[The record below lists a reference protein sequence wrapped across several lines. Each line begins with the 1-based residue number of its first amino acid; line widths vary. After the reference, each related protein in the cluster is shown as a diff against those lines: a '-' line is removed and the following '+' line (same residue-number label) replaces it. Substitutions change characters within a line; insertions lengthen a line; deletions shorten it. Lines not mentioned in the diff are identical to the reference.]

1 MAWGAW
7 SQTFSPEVW
16 SASQW
21 GTKYYSINLNWRYR
35 QDIAANQTQVEMIS
49 LRFNT
54 LTSARGIHAATIHG
68 RCSLAY
74 NDSAEK
80 TCSNNMPS
88 PPGSVTLAVNHKVT
102 VTHNT
107 DGSWPGHQV
116 AWMLWVTGSG
126 DSIQPNIRSF
136 QCITTNIPKIPR
148 TSQATTNVST
158 QTMGSAITI
167 NTNRASTAYKHDI
180 YIKYSGDSS
189 YGSAVATNVETSWT
203 WTSAVSLASKIP
215 NASSGVWNILVRT
228 KSGSTTIGDKVI
240 NVTLNVPS
248 NIVPSISSVGV
259 AEATAGIAAQFAAY
273 IQGRSTFKVT
283 VAAAG
288 NQGSTIKSYSVKAD
302 GKTYSGN
309 SNVFTT
315 QVINGSGNIS
325 VVATVT
331 DSRGR
336 TASKTVSV
344 AVTAYSSPS
353 IPTFKAVR
361 CTSAGVEDE
370 DGTAVKISFNFSIA
384 AMGNKNTRSFKIQQL
399 NGNTWTDIQT
409 ISDSYG
415 TNSSVIKTGPYS
427 VDSKFSFRAIAT
439 DYFTNAT
446 VYADVSPSFSL
457 INFGAGGKSLAFG
470 GVSANDGSFESYLPT
485 KVHNRF
491 QVPVSKDLIDNG
503 VPFAGVGPTLTD
515 MSQLSEY
522 RSLMGSLVLN
532 GTWNNILS
540 IRHRNGFS
548 DGNKFG
554 MYIRSALTSSGSL
567 FYRQQYGGNWASERM
582 IVDSRNYPEATKR
595 YHYRF
600 YCPSGGGARWV
611 HIGDFPSNPRGTTHA
626 ITIYTGNGFNGRSDQ
641 NSEIEIRIK
650 PAAENYGTTFWVNG
664 YYHNSIQ
671 VKVYT
676 QSTSTPCQL
685 WVYFPWTWYSGSV
698 EVYTEGSFN
707 FSGANQTGTPAQ
719 PANTANAPVANITPD
734 MRGYPIGSV
743 FECNAASI
751 SNPANVMGGTW
762 QEIRAVFAN
771 INNSNQV
778 INVSGGATANDTNID
793 LYVFNGSNAQ
803 KFLIQGSPAGQ
814 NTARYDLRMWIRTQ

>member
-21 GTKYYSINLNWRYR
+21 GTKYYSITLNWKYR

-49 LRFNT
+49 LVFHT

-68 RCSLAY
+68 RCSLA
-74 NDSAEK
+74 NNNSAEK
-80 TCSNNMPS
+80 TCFNNMPS
-88 PPGSVTLAVNHKVT
+88 PPGSVTLAVNHTVT

-180 YIKYSGDSS
+180 YIKYSGDSR
-189 YGSAVATNVETSWT
+189 YGNAVATGVTTSWT
-203 WTSAVSLASKIP
+203 WTPAASLASKIP

-361 CTSAGVEDE
+361 CTSTGVESE
-370 DGTAVKISFNFSIA
+370 DGTAVKISFNFAIA
-384 AMGNKNTRSFKIQQL
+384 AMGNKNSRSFKIQQL
-399 NGNTWTDIQT
+399 NGNTWTDIYT
-409 ISDSYG
+409 ITDSYS
-415 TNSSVIKTGPYS
+415 TNSSVIKTGPFS
-427 VDSKFSFRAIAT
+427 VDSKFSFRAVAA
-439 DYFTNAT
+439 DFFTSAT
-446 VYADVSPSFSL
+446 VYSDIAPSFAL
-457 INFGAGGKSLAFG
+457 INFGSSGKSIAFG
-470 GVSANDGSFESYLPT
+470 MVSSNNKSMQFGLPIEHAHITSASGSNGYLKILTIKTQAAAWNHAGLEFKYHCGARNMAFATGKIVINGGNTTDPQPAVITTDDPDSPIYLAKESANTWGVYVPKLGSEQAAVFDVVQYRIGGMSWNFANVHVASLPSGYIKARWEYLNAMCPVGHVEATVDNVNPGTRIGGTWVQFGQGRCLVGVGTGNDGSTSMTFTALGTGGNY
-485 KVHNRF
+485 N
-491 QVPVSKDLIDNG
+491 
-503 VPFAGVGPTLTD
+503 
-515 MSQLSEY
+515 
-522 RSLMGSLVLN
+522 RSLAIANLPAHQHAM
-532 GTWNNILS
+532 NIYASGNEASGYGLTQTA
-540 IRHRNGFS
+540 GFIERPMINAG
-548 DGNKFG
+548 GNPNAWKSKSVG
-554 MYIRSALTSSGSL
+554 SGSA
-567 FYRQQYGGNWASERM
+567 FSICQPW
-582 IVDSRNYPEATKR
+582 
-595 YHYRF
+595 
-600 YCPSGGGARWV
+600 
-611 HIGDFPSNPRGTTHA
+611 IG
-626 ITIYTGNGFNGRSDQ
+626 
-641 NSEIEIRIK
+641 
-650 PAAENYGTTFWVNG
+650 
-664 YYHNSIQ
+664 
-671 VKVYT
+671 VY
-676 QSTSTPCQL
+676 L
-685 WVYFPWTWYSGSV
+685 WRR
-698 EVYTEGSFN
+698 
-707 FSGANQTGTPAQ
+707 
-719 PANTANAPVANITPD
+719 TA
-734 MRGYPIGSV
+734 
-743 FECNAASI
+743 
-751 SNPANVMGGTW
+751 
-762 QEIRAVFAN
+762 
-771 INNSNQV
+771 
-778 INVSGGATANDTNID
+778 
-793 LYVFNGSNAQ
+793 
-803 KFLIQGSPAGQ
+803 
-814 NTARYDLRMWIRTQ
+814 

>member
-68 RCSLAY
+68 RCSLAN

-88 PPGSVTLAVNHKVT
+88 PPGSVTLAVNHTVT

-203 WTSAVSLASKIP
+203 WTPAVSLASKIP
-215 NASSGVWNILVRT
+215 NATGGTWNILVRT

-315 QVINGSGNIS
+315 QVINGAGTVN
-325 VVATVT
+325 VAATVT

-344 AVTAYSSPS
+344 TVTAYSSPS
-353 IPTFKAVR
+353 VSVFKAVR
-361 CTSAGVEDE
+361 CTSAGVDSEE
-370 DGTAVKISFNFSIA
+370 GTAVKITFNFAIA
-384 AMGNKNTRSFKIQQL
+384 ALGNKNTRSFKIQQL
-399 NGNTWTDIQT
+399 NGNAWTDIHV
-409 ISDSYG
+409 IADSYS
-415 TNSSVIKTGPYS
+415 TNSSIIKTGPFS
-427 VDSKFSFRAIAT
+427 VDSKFSFRAVAA
-439 DYFTNAT
+439 DFFTSAT
-446 VYADVSPSFSL
+446 VYSDIAPSFAL
-457 INFGAGGKSLAFG
+457 INFGASGKSLAFG
-470 GVSANDGSFESYLPT
+470 GVSSNGGTFESYLPMWA
-485 KVHNRF
+485 RL
-491 QVPVSKDLIDNG
+491 QARNG
-503 VPFAGVGPTLTD
+503 SWISGNTPSNSSLY
-515 MSQLSEY
+515 LSEKLKSDSFTRILGMKTFNNHAFCVGAIVDRFGVFGFKSGRTENGY
-522 RSLMGSLVLN
+522 DCSTYLDVSNGRLYYNGNEVLSQAN
-532 GTWNNILS
+532 YPIGTKRW
-540 IRHRNGFS
+540 HYF
-548 DGNKFG
+548 FG
-554 MYIRSALTSSGSL
+554 GSSGKAEWL
-567 FYRQQYGGNWASERM
+567 YLGH
-582 IVDSRNYPEATKR
+582 V
-595 YHYRF
+595 
-600 YCPSGGGARWV
+600 SGSSDRTV
-611 HIGDFPSNPRGTTHA
+611 TYIKF
-626 ITIYTGNGFNGRSDQ
+626 YTGNGYNGRTDQ
-641 NSEIEIRIK
+641 NSIINIMIK
-650 PAAENYGTTFWVNG
+650 DGHQSTQAAANSQGVTWWCDGN
-664 YYHNSIQ
+664 YHNSIQ
-671 VKVYT
+671 VQVRA
-676 QSTSTPCQL
+676 TSHDGYQV
-685 WVYFPWTWYSGSV
+685 WVYAPWTYWDGHY
-698 EVYTEGSFN
+698 EVYTEATWNRSTVH
-707 FSGANQTGTPAQ
+707 QTSAPTGGVAQ
-719 PANTANAPVANITPD
+719 AVKNITPD

-778 INVSGGATANDTNID
+778 IDVAGGATANGTNIN

-814 NTARYDLRMWIRTQ
+814 NTARHDLRMWIRTQ

>member
-1 MAWGAW
+1 MAYGGWHGAAW
-7 SQTFSPEVW
+7 RDVWNNGVYSIDVLWDFCQDIEANKTKIAMKAIRVKKNNSAYSFYNAYGKVGLGDFSGNKFESTVSMDLRNASSQTF
-16 SASQW
+16 
-21 GTKYYSINLNWRYR
+21 
-35 QDIAANQTQVEMIS
+35 D
-49 LRFNT
+49 
-54 LTSARGIHAATIHG
+54 LTDRHAE
-68 RCSLAY
+68 C
-74 NDSAEK
+74 
-80 TCSNNMPS
+80 
-88 PPGSVTLAVNHKVT
+88 
-102 VTHNT
+102 THNA
-107 DGSWPGHQV
+107 DGSWPNGTYCGWWEFKAGV
-116 AWMLWVTGSG
+116 NAYNSPEVGWTYFNVDGS
-126 DSIQPNIRSF
+126 
-136 QCITTNIPKIPR
+136 IPKIPR
-148 TSQATTNVST
+148 ATVPTLNANSVN
-158 QTMGSAITI
+158 MGSAVTI
-167 NTNRASTAYKHDI
+167 NLPKATSSFTHDI
-180 YIKYSGDSS
+180 FYKYSSDSS
-189 YGSAVATNVETSWT
+189 YTTLASGVTGTSQSWT
-203 WTSAVSLASKIP
+203 PPVSLASKIP

-228 KSGSTTIGDKVI
+228 KSGSTIIGDKII

-288 NQGSTIKSYSVKAD
+288 NQRSTIKSYSVKAD

-399 NGNTWTDIQT
+399 NGNTWTDIYT
-409 ISDSYG
+409 ITDSYS
-415 TNSSVIKTGPYS
+415 TNSSIIKTGPFS
-427 VDSKFSFRAIAT
+427 VDSKFSFRAVAA
-439 DYFTNAT
+439 DFFTSAT
-446 VYADVSPSFSL
+446 VYSDVSPSFAL

-470 GVSANDGSFESYLPT
+470 GVSSNDGSFESYMAT
-485 KVHNRF
+485 KVYNKF
-491 QVPVSKDLIDNG
+491 QVPIAKDLTDNG
-503 VPFAGVGPTLTD
+503 VPFAGAGPELTD
-515 MSQLSEY
+515 LTQLSNY
-522 RSLMGSLVLN
+522 RSFIGALTLN
-532 GTWNNILS
+532 GVWNNVLS
-540 IRHRNGFS
+540 IRHKNGYS
-548 DGNKFG
+548 DGSNYG

-582 IVDSRNYPEATKR
+582 IVDSWNYPEATKR

-611 HIGDFPSNPRGTTHA
+611 HIGDFPSNPGGTTHA

-685 WVYFPWTWYSGSV
+685 WVYFPWEWYSGSV

-778 INVSGGATANDTNID
+778 IDVAGGATANGTNID
-793 LYVFNGSNAQ
+793 LHVFNGSNAQ
-803 KFLIQGSPAGQ
+803 KFLIHGSPAGQ

>member
-1 MAWGAW
+1 MAYGNWHGAVWRHVW
-7 SQTFSPEVW
+7 SNNVYSIYVQWDWCQDIEANKTKISMMAIRLHRLNSAYYFYNAYGKVGIGDFNGGKFESTVSMDVRNTTLQTFALTNRHSEV
-16 SASQW
+16 
-21 GTKYYSINLNWRYR
+21 
-35 QDIAANQTQVEMIS
+35 E
-49 LRFNT
+49 
-54 LTSARGIHAATIHG
+54 
-68 RCSLAY
+68 
-74 NDSAEK
+74 
-80 TCSNNMPS
+80 
-88 PPGSVTLAVNHKVT
+88 
-102 VTHNT
+102 HNP
-107 DGSWPGHQV
+107 DGSWPTGKKWGQ
-116 AWMLWVTGSG
+116 WMFKAGINGYNTPEVGWTVFNIDGS
-126 DSIQPNIRSF
+126 
-136 QCITTNIPKIPR
+136 IPKISRATVPTLSAKSVNMGSEVTINLPKATSSFTHDIFYKYSSDSGYTTLATGVTG
-148 TSQATTNVST
+148 TSQ
-158 QTMGSAITI
+158 
-167 NTNRASTAYKHDI
+167 K
-180 YIKYSGDSS
+180 
-189 YGSAVATNVETSWT
+189 WT
-203 WTSAVSLASKIP
+203 PPVSLASKIP
-215 NASSGVWNILVRT
+215 SATSGTWNILVRT
-228 KSGSTTIGDKVI
+228 KSGDTIIGDKSI
-240 NVTLNVPS
+240 NITLNVPS
-248 NIVPSISSVGV
+248 NVAPSISSVAV

-273 IQGRSTFKVT
+273 IQGRSKFKLT
-283 VAAAG
+283 ISAAG
-288 NQGSTIKSYSVKAD
+288 NQGSTIKSYSVKVD
-302 GKTYSGN
+302 GKTYSGD

-315 QVINGSGNIS
+315 QVINGSGSLS

-344 AVTAYSSPS
+344 TVSAYSSPS
-353 IPTFKAVR
+353 VTTFKAVR
-361 CTSAGVEDE
+361 CTSAGVENE
-370 DGTAVKISFNFSIA
+370 EGTAVKILFNFAIA
-384 AMGNKNTRSFKIQQL
+384 SMGSKNTRSFKIQQL

-427 VDSKFSFRAIAT
+427 ADSKFSFRAIAT

-532 GTWNNILS
+532 GTLNNILS

-582 IVDSRNYPEATKR
+582 IVDSWNYPEATKR

-611 HIGDFPSNPRGTTHA
+611 HIGDFPSNSRGTTHA

-650 PAAENYGTTFWVNG
+650 RAAENYGTTFWVNG

-685 WVYFPWTWYSGSV
+685 WVYFPWAWYSGSV

-743 FECNAASI
+743 FECTAASI

-778 INVSGGATANDTNID
+778 IDVAGGATANGTNID

-814 NTARYDLRMWIRTQ
+814 NTARHDLRMWIRTQ

>member
-68 RCSLAY
+68 RCSLAN

-88 PPGSVTLAVNHKVT
+88 PPGSVTLAVNHTVT

-148 TSQATTNVST
+148 TSPATVNVST
-158 QTMGSAITI
+158 QTMGNGITI
-167 NTNRASTAYKHDI
+167 STNRASTEYKHTI
-180 YIKYSGDSS
+180 YVKYSGDSS
-189 YGSAVATNVETSWT
+189 WGGAVASNVETSWT
-203 WTSAVSLASKIP
+203 WTPAVSLAAKIP

-228 KSGSTTIGDKVI
+228 MAGSTIIGDKII

-248 NIVPSISSVGV
+248 NIVPSISSVAV
-259 AEATAGIAAQFAAY
+259 AEATAGIAAQFASY

-315 QVINGSGNIS
+315 QVINGSGSIS

-344 AVTAYSSPS
+344 TVSAYSSPS

-370 DGTAVKISFNFSIA
+370 DGTAVKILFNFSIA

-399 NGNTWTDIQT
+399 SGNTWTDIHT
-409 ISDSYG
+409 ITDSYS
-415 TNSSVIKTGPYS
+415 TNSSIIKTGPFS
-427 VDSKFSFRAIAT
+427 VDSKFNFRAVAA
-439 DYFTNAT
+439 DFFTSAT
-446 VYADVSPSFSL
+446 VYSDIAPSFAL
-457 INFGAGGKSLAFG
+457 INFGASGKSIAFG
-470 GVSANDGSFESYLPT
+470 MVSSNNKSMQFGLPIEHAHITSASGSYGYLKILTIKTQATAWNYGGLEFKYHCGARTMAFATGKIVINGGNTTDPQPEVITTDDPDNPIYLAKESANTWGVYVPKLRSEQAAVFDVVQYRIGAISWSFANVRVASLPSGYIKARWEYLNAMYPVGRFIGTVDNVNPGTRIGGTWVQFGQGRTLVGVGTGNDGSTSMTFTANSAGGKYNHTHLYGLESGEFYGSINLPL
-485 KVHNRF
+485 N
-491 QVPVSKDLIDNG
+491 LLN
-503 VPFAGVGPTLTD
+503 
-515 MSQLSEY
+515 
-522 RSLMGSLVLN
+522 N
-532 GTWNNILS
+532 GTTWQ
-540 IRHRNGFS
+540 
-548 DGNKFG
+548 
-554 MYIRSALTSSGSL
+554 A
-567 FYRQQYGGNWASERM
+567 
-582 IVDSRNYPEATKR
+582 ATKNGSVSVSR
-595 YHYRF
+595 
-600 YCPSGGGARWV
+600 PSS
-611 HIGDFPSNPRGTTHA
+611 INA
-626 ITIYTGNGFNGRSDQ
+626 ITVSSVDRYQNKANTGN
-641 NSEIEIRIK
+641 NSVFPI
-650 PAAENYGTTFWVNG
+650 PYQT
-664 YYHNSIQ
+664 
-671 VKVYT
+671 
-676 QSTSTPCQL
+676 
-685 WVYFPWTWYSGSV
+685 VYFWRR
-698 EVYTEGSFN
+698 
-707 FSGANQTGTPAQ
+707 
-719 PANTANAPVANITPD
+719 TA
-734 MRGYPIGSV
+734 
-743 FECNAASI
+743 
-751 SNPANVMGGTW
+751 
-762 QEIRAVFAN
+762 
-771 INNSNQV
+771 
-778 INVSGGATANDTNID
+778 
-793 LYVFNGSNAQ
+793 
-803 KFLIQGSPAGQ
+803 
-814 NTARYDLRMWIRTQ
+814 